1 MMFAT
6 AFHSHRTLD
15 AVVPLPFVV
24 AILLILLFI
33 TVVRREEKAESNKS
47 FPALILLSAFQ
58 SLLSGLRWG
67 YGIEA
72 VMYIAP
78 VFAALVPPLAYA
90 GVARL
95 VRERRLP
102 TRLRIGLHAIP
113 ALIIALLMAVSRDA
127 IDLVLVMI
135 FLGYAVAILFLMRAG
150 TDALRLAPFDGATP
164 AYHAIL
170 FAALALILSAAVD
183 IFIFLDFAWTQG
195 EYARPVITAGNLVAL
210 LLLSVAAA
218 AASRSHA
225 PDDAADTGPR
235 PHLAE
240 DKETMAAIQTLM
252 DTKRVYRDAD
262 LNLDRLARKLGIP
275 ARQISTAINR
285 ATAKN
290 VSQYVNE
297 HRIAEACNQL
307 AATERPVTEIMFQV
321 GFQTK
326 SNFNREFR
334 RVTDMTPLEWRE
346 RNATPSSIAIEHG
359 RKRV

>member
-1 MMFAT
+1 MLFI
-6 AFHSHRTLD
+6 
-15 AVVPLPFVV
+15 PLPFVV
-24 AILLILLFI
+24 AILLLLLFLA
-33 TVVRREEKAESNKS
+33 VVRRDDAAEPNR
-47 FPALILLSAFQ
+47 FFHALILLSAIQ

-67 YGIEA
+67 YGVDA

-95 VRERRLP
+95 VRESRLHM
-102 TRLRIGLHAIP
+102 RLRIGLHAIP
-113 ALIIALLMAVSRDA
+113 ALIIAVLMAVSRDT
-127 IDLVLVMI
+127 IDLVLVLI

-170 FAALALILSAAVD
+170 FAALALILSASVD
-183 IFIFLDFAWTQG
+183 IFIVFDFAWTQG

-218 AASRSHA
+218 AASRSQA
-225 PDDAADTGPR
+225 PDDKDDSGPR
-235 PHLAE
+235 PQLAE

-252 DTKRVYRDAD
+252 ETRRVYRDAD
-262 LNLDRLARKLGIP
+262 LNLDRLARKLGMP
-275 ARQISTAINR
+275 ARQISAAINR
-285 ATAKN
+285 ATGKN

-297 HRIAEACNQL
+297 YRIAEACSQL
-307 AATERPVTEIMFQV
+307 ASTGRPVTEIMFLA

-346 RNATPSSIAIEHG
+346 RNAQPCSIAIEHG
-359 RKRV
+359 HKRV

>member
-1 MMFAT
+1 MLF
-6 AFHSHRTLD
+6 
-15 AVVPLPFVV
+15 VPLPFVV

-195 EYARPVITAGNLVAL
+195 EYARP
-210 LLLSVAAA
+210 
-218 AASRSHA
+218 
-225 PDDAADTGPR
+225 
-235 PHLAE
+235 

-252 DTKRVYRDAD
+252 DTNASI
-262 LNLDRLARKLGIP
+262 ATP
-275 ARQISTAINR
+275 ISTSTGWPASSAFPRGRFQPRSIGQRLRTSRNMSTSTGSPR
-285 ATAKN
+285 PAT
-290 VSQYVNE
+290 S
-297 HRIAEACNQL
+297 
-307 AATERPVTEIMFQV
+307 
-321 GFQTK
+321 
-326 SNFNREFR
+326 
-334 RVTDMTPLEWRE
+334 WRQP
-346 RNATPSSIAIEHG
+346 NGP
-359 RKRV
+359 